1 MTYHNISVNKKGEWI
16 GTPTRVERC
25 VKDVILVDTALNDSI
40 LSPKIVEDNTSDDP
54 EVSLAEASPGM
65 DLTNRLDIPNTPE
78 DTEGY
83 DEKEITSKD
92 TDEAGLPGPEATNY
106 DRLEGHDA
114 EKPETVTQVEVK
126 PDQANPVRRSQR
138 IKEKPGPALDLE
150 LMTRQTLIALKNNRL
165 QILKIASY
173 FSLGSY
179 ASRPNFIFFK
189 ILSFA

>member
-1 MTYHNISVNKKGEWI
+1 MEEPEIV
-16 GTPTRVERC
+16 TR
-25 VKDVILVDTALNDSI
+25 
-40 LSPKIVEDNTSDDP
+40 
-54 EVSLAEASPGM
+54 
-65 DLTNRLDIPNTPE
+65 
-78 DTEGY
+78 
-83 DEKEITSKD
+83 
-92 TDEAGLPGPEATNY
+92 
-106 DRLEGHDA
+106 
-114 EKPETVTQVEVK
+114 VEVK

-179 ASRPNFIFFK
+179 ASKPNFIFFQ